1 MFWQQILNGLTNG
14 SIYALLAI
22 GVTMIYKS
30 LGMLNFAHGDTIMLA
45 AFVCLTLVNIGMPLP
60 AAIMVTIVLTALLG
74 FALEKFIYRKLE
86 FGSFTNLLIATVGV
100 SYVMKNLANVI
111 WGAEPQIFPDLFS
124 TKPMQIGELLL
135 LPQNIGI
142 ILISVGL
149 VIVLQLFFYKTKS
162 GMQIRAAS
170 TDAEG
175 AAMMGINVSK
185 CRLLTF
191 GISAAFA
198 AVAGILLAPIF
209 YVSVDMGSLVGLKAF
224 TAAVLGGFGNI
235 MGAMVGGLILGIA
248 EALGATYIS
257 TAYKDVLSFV
267 LLFIVL
273 YFKPTGLFAK
283 RVEQKL

>member
-1 MFWQQILNGLTNG
+1 MFFQQILNGLTNG

-30 LGMLNFAHGDTIMLA
+30 LGMLNFAHGDTIMIS
-45 AFVCLTLVNIGMPLP
+45 AFICLTLNSIGLPLP
-60 AAIMVTIVLTALLG
+60 AAILITVIVVACIGLG
-74 FALEKFIYRKLE
+74 LERFVYRKLE

-100 SYVMKNLANVI
+100 SYVIKNLAIVI

-124 TKPMQIGELLL
+124 TKPINLGELLL

-142 ILISVGL
+142 ILISIAL
-149 VIVLQLFFYKTKS
+149 VILLQLFFYKTKM
-162 GMQIRAAS
+162 GKQMRAAANDS
-170 TDAEG
+170 EG
-175 AAMMGINVSK
+175 AAMMGINVSQ
-185 CRLLTF
+185 CRLITF

-209 YVSVDMGSLVGLKAF
+209 YVSVDMGTLVGLKAF
-224 TAAVLGGFGNI
+224 SAAILGGFGNI
-235 MGAMVGGLILGIA
+235 MGAMIGGIILGIV

-257 TAYKDVLSFV
+257 TAYKDVISFV
-267 LLFIVL
+267 VLFLVL

-283 RVEQKL
+283 RIEQKL